1 MNSAPIID
9 TPKEIKNIE
18 RKIEISSNKNNLY
31 EIKLINEVSYLLIQ
45 ASFNNPL
52 QTLQYEN
59 IFPLETIKKILFLVI
74 SNQSMKFW
82 KNYFLL

>member
-1 MNSAPIID
+1 MDSAPIID
-9 TPKEIKNIE
+9 TPKEIKNKE

-59 IFPLETIKKILFLVI
+59 KFPLETIKKILFLVI